1 MKERSS
7 SYAQAL
13 LLALLMLQA
22 CSSSE
27 SDRQVGTPAP
37 VRMKFHQLKVEPQ
50 VHSSYPTYRRYHDG
64 LAPQVVV
71 IRVDGLERIGW
82 EDRPA
87 KASWIVRLPE
97 QIYINGKSFITRW
110 GWSGNWKGSDGPTP
124 AVP

>member
-71 IRVDGLERIGW
+71 IRVDGLEQNRLGGPACQGIL
-82 EDRPA
+82 DREA
-87 KASWIVRLPE
+87 SGTDLYQCTSVRFDVVDSKELKAHLTV
-97 QIYINGKSFITRW
+97 T
-110 GWSGNWKGSDGPTP
+110 
-124 AVP
+124 V